1 MFIIIPIILFIVGI
15 ITVNSDNT
23 RVERIEKWNWSCCL
37 TSSYNAR
44 AQEWNDNYA
53 SLFQSASFS
62 LDGNSMSLTSKS
74 SQYFPVADACSSSG
88 DPEGGCIS
96 TDSHSFQSTMSISG
110 DFVSVNILNSD
121 GSTLYSDTRDAGYF
135 VVYDPNDMNC
145 DTDASDSDSD
155 SCYRKCV
162 SMNGEYN
169 DWTGECRVAY
179 SLVGICVR
187 VENDDPT
194 YRPSSSR

>member
-96 TDSHSFQSTMSISG
+96 TVSHSFQSTMSISG

-179 SLVGICVR
+179 YIFWIFFRL
-187 VENDDPT
+187 
-194 YRPSSSR
+194 

>member
-96 TDSHSFQSTMSISG
+96 TVSHSFQSTMSISG

-135 VVYDPNDMNC
+135 VVYDP
-145 DTDASDSDSD
+145 DSD